1 MFREIF
7 EEIREE
13 KKLAEERRMAD
24 IIKQRE
30 IRIAKT
36 NEFFGEVKEDL
47 VEKISDIF
55 REAASKIFPPSS
67 IEVHLN
73 GVEYNAEENYV
84 IRDGKYLTIHT
95 KLAPIEFSFRKV
107 AESIKA
113 LFDADGLR
121 NSVDDS
127 MFAVNIAHFHVRLP
141 A

>member
-1 MFREIF
+1 MFKEIF
-7 EEIREE
+7 EEVKEA
-13 KKLAEERRMAD
+13 KKIAEEARIAD
-24 IIKQRE
+24 IAKQRE

-55 REAASKIFPPSS
+55 REAASKIFPPTDIKVYLS
-67 IEVHLN
+67 

-95 KLAPIEFSFRKV
+95 KLSPIEFSFRKV

-121 NSVDDS
+121 SHVDDS
-127 MFAVNIAHFHVRLP
+127 MYSVNVAYFHVQLP